1 MRGGMQ
7 WWSMIVHSFGTE
19 LGKGGRCWAWIA
31 EGQVPEKVGNTPHP
45 HSVVEED
52 LGLFSVSLVSLASLN
67 QRPQG
72 FISPR

>member
-1 MRGGMQ
+1 MRGAY
-7 WWSMIVHSFGTE
+7 
-19 LGKGGRCWAWIA
+19 WAWIA

-67 QRPQG
+67 QPPKASSALG
-72 FISPR
+72 EPMESVS